1 MNTRR
6 TNTRRSILT
15 IALGLAAAAAAVL
28 PLAAQRPSIPAGEYA
43 ARRQALMDKAG
54 DGLIVLFAGVDAP
67 PGTRFVQDNDFYYFT
82 GSNDA
87 GAILLLAPRT
97 KASYLFLQVKTPRE
111 EMMDGRNLLGDPK
124 GAQAMGVTA
133 IHPVSYFDE
142 FLARTIAT
150 AGTTLR
156 VRLSPP
162 DSLDQARSET
172 ALFAARQARTPYN
185 DQLPLDGYRVARL
198 RERYPQAAL
207 ADIAPLV
214 DEMRAIKTP
223 AEIEILRRNARVS
236 AEAVKQAMLAA
247 RPGAYEYEG
256 EAAAMHVVLRN
267 GGLGAAY
274 APIVGSGP
282 NTCILHYA
290 ENGRRIE
297 AGDLVLMDFGGQMD
311 HLAMDITRTWPA
323 SGTFSAEQ
331 RAVYERVLAVLE
343 ACLEA
348 YRPGA
353 TAEDVRRHVAEV
365 MTRKGLEQGPE
376 LRGGFGHGV
385 GLSTHDV
392 PFGPV
397 LREGMVFAIEP
408 GLYLA
413 EKNIGIRIEDTVL
426 ITKDGC
432 EVLTKDVPKKI
443 EEIEALLASR

>member
-1 MNTRR
+1 MRVRR
-6 TNTRRSILT
+6 FVS
-15 IALGLAAAAAAVL
+15 ALVLGAAVSASLAL
-28 PLAAQRPSIPAGEYA
+28 PVNAQRPSIPAGDYA
-43 ARRQALMDKAG
+43 ARRQALMEKAG
-54 DGLIVLFAGVDAP
+54 DGLIVLFAEVDAP
-67 PGTRFVQDNDFYYFT
+67 AGGRFVQDNDFYYLT

-87 GAILLLAPRT
+87 GAILVMVPRT

-142 FLARTIAT
+142 FVARTMAA
-150 AGTTLR
+150 AGPALR
-156 VRLSPP
+156 LRLSPR
-162 DSLDQARSET
+162 DSLDNARSET
-172 ALFAARQARTPYN
+172 ALFAGRRARTPYN
-185 DQLPLDGYRVARL
+185 DQLPLDQYRVARL
-198 RERYPQAAL
+198 RERYPQAVL
-207 ADIAPLV
+207 ADIAPIV

-223 AEIEILRRNARVS
+223 AEIEVLRRNARAS
-236 AEAVKQAMLAA
+236 AEAVKQAMLAT

-290 ENGRRIE
+290 ENSRRIE

-323 SGTFSAEQ
+323 SGRFSPEQ

-408 GLYLA
+408 GLYFA
-413 EKNIGIRIEDTVL
+413 EKNIGVRIEDTVL

-432 EVLTKDVPKKI
+432 EVLTRDVPKKV